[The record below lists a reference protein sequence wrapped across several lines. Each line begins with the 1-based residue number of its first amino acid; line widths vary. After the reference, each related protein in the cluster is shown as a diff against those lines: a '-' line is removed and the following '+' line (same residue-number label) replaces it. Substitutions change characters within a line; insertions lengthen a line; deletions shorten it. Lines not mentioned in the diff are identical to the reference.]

1 MTKYFYEYDPKAIN
15 QKNPWRKVQVRWW
28 HPRDWWRYANY
39 RFNGL
44 H

>member
-1 MTKYFYEYDPKAIN
+1 MAHFYEYDSKAIN
-15 QKNPWRKVQVRWW
+15 QNNPWRKVTVRWW
-28 HPRDWWRYANY
+28 HPGDWWKYANY